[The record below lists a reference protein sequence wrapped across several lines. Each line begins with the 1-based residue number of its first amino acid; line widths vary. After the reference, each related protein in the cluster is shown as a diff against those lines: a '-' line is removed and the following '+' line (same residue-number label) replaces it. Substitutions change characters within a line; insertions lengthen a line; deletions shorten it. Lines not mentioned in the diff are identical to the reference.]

1 MVAAIRFVGNGT
13 YLKMMQDFA
22 KREVKAEFEYMK
34 NMLVKMTDQYG
45 KTVEKVQ
52 ELNDA
57 EYLDFH
63 ARRLVEMAGNVLS
76 GYLLLED
83 ANRNSKF
90 SKSAEIFIRLGRS
103 ENVQKVSFINYTNP
117 KDLSDYKY

>member
-1 MVAAIRFVGNGT
+1 M
-13 YLKMMQDFA
+13 LK
-22 KREVKAEFEYMK
+22 
-34 NMLVKMTDQYG
+34 
-45 KTVEKVQ
+45 KVQ

-57 EYLDFH
+57 EYFDFH
-63 ARRLVEMAGNVLS
+63 SRRLVEMAGNILS

-83 ANRNSKF
+83 SNRNNKF